1 MKDAGKLR
9 HSIYGITLL
18 FITLSGFGQMPIF
31 KRYYIADI
39 PGLGWLARFYVT
51 HMIHY
56 IAAIVLIALA
66 TYIVCDFLFKKSGFK
81 RITGS
86 GYFKIGILAGLIVS
100 GGLMVVKNLPHIYF
114 GHTTIIA
121 LDLVHLSLCM
131 MLLLVSVYTL
141 IRKKRWVN

>member
-1 MKDAGKLR
+1 MKPVGKLR
-9 HSIYGITLL
+9 HYIYGITLL

-66 TYIVCDFLFKKSGFK
+66 TYIVFDFIFKGSGFN
-81 RITGS
+81 RITRS
-86 GYFKIGILAGLIVS
+86 GYFKTGILAGLIVT